1 MLSRVKLVDFKTE
14 FKQHNLE
21 FDEADWA
28 KCLLYI
34 AKNIDNMPEPIE
46 PVAQSFEELNNENED
61 PNRVPLHMPEAVLY
75 DEIN

>member
-46 PVAQSFEELNNENED
+46 PVA
-61 PNRVPLHMPEAVLY
+61 
-75 DEIN
+75 